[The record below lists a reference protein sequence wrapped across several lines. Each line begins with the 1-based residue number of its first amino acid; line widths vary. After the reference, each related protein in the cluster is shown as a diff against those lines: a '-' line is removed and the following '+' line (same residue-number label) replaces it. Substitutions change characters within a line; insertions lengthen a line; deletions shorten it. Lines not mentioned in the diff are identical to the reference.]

1 VKDAEFVDFETLC
14 KESDFI
20 IVTCALTPETK
31 EIFDEKAFSL
41 MKSNCVFVN
50 TSRGGNT
57 SVDQFTP
64 FHYYMGDI
72 GFEGVEMYLLDA
84 QK

>member
-1 VKDAEFVDFETLC
+1 
-14 KESDFI
+14 
-20 IVTCALTPETK
+20 VTCALTPETK

-57 SVDQFTP
+57 SVDQFTS
-64 FHYYMGDI
+64 FHCY
-72 GFEGVEMYLLDA
+72 
-84 QK
+84 